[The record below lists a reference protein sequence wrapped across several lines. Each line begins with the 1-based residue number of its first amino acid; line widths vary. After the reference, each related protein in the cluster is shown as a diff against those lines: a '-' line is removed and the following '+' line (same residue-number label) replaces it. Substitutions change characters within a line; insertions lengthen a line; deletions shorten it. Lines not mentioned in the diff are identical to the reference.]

1 VANRSDLP
9 DKLYFKIGE
18 VAELTAV
25 KQHVLRY
32 WESEF
37 PAIRPQKSK
46 TNQRLYRRKDIEAV
60 LAIKHLLYDRKFT
73 IEGARRFLREE
84 GVEEATPP
92 PDPEVVA
99 AAARKEVMA
108 ELADEIDRQKRGVA
122 EGFERDL
129 LSLRADLTK
138 YIGELDEDDS

>member
-1 VANRSDLP
+1 VASRADLP

-18 VAELTAV
+18 VAELTGV

-37 PAIRPQKSK
+37 PVIRPQKSK

-73 IEGARRFLREE
+73 IEGARRYLREE
-84 GVEEATPP
+84 GVAEATPP
-92 PDPEVVA
+92 PDPEAVA
-99 AAARKEVMA
+99 AAARRETLAEVS
-108 ELADEIDRQKRGVA
+108 EEIERQRRGVA
-122 EGFERDL
+122 EGFERQL
-129 LSLRADLTK
+129 LALRA
-138 YIGELDEDDS
+138 ELARFVDELEEEDS

>member
-1 VANRSDLP
+1 VATRADLP

-18 VAELTAV
+18 VTRLTGI

-37 PAIRPQKSK
+37 TAIRPQKSK

-73 IEGARRFLREE
+73 IEGARRYLKEE
-84 GVEEATPP
+84 GLQGATPP
-92 PDPEVVA
+92 PDPEAVA
-99 AAARKEVMA
+99 DAARKEAMA
-108 ELADEIDRQKRGVA
+108 EMGDEVERARRGIA
-122 EGFERDL
+122 EGYEREL
-129 LSLRADLTK
+129 LALRQQVE
-138 YIGELDEDDS
+138 GFVSELDEE